1 LQDRDGAKL
10 FGNGKPGGRTEVFY
24 FQNQARKEARRM
36 ISEEKYEHFLQ
47 MVERLKAKTSNDDET
62 LDAIVDYV
70 QDLISEFENVTEE
83 LQNLEEQVA
92 DINMDYYAYNG
103 VSRHDF

>member
-1 LQDRDGAKL
+1 
-10 FGNGKPGGRTEVFY
+10 
-24 FQNQARKEARRM
+24 M

-47 MVERLKAKTSNDDET
+47 MVERLKSKTSNDDEA

-92 DINMDYYAYNG
+92 DINMDYYAFNG